1 MKTPTAAQIVPFVP
15 LQPETAQRKPTGI
28 LTASEFVNQLVASAE
43 RDRHLAKERQKR
55 GGRTT

>member
-15 LQPETAQRKPTGI
+15 LPPETAQRKPTGN
-28 LTASEFVNQLVASAE
+28 LTAREFVNQLVACAE
-43 RDRHLAKERQKR
+43 RDRRRAEERQK